1 MRRGSIA
8 IAGVAAICLAVAGCG
23 SSSLDTTT
31 KHGDKVNASV
41 DKAASA
47 KVPQAL
53 KDKGTITIGS
63 DASYAPSE
71 FLAGDGKT
79 VQGFDVDLFDAVA
92 AKLGLK
98 TKWVPAG
105 FDTIIAGVNSGKY
118 DIGVSSF
125 TINPERKQQVTM
137 ISYFNAGTQWAT
149 APGNPKKVDP
159 NKPCGL
165 NIAVQSATVQQTD
178 DLPPKEKACKA
189 EGKPVH
195 EDPYEK
201 QDEATAAVASG
212 KDDAMLADSPV
223 IAYAVQ
229 QSKGKLQ
236 AIGDIYDAAPYG
248 YVVKKDQTDF
258 ADAIVLALKSLQ
270 QDGGYEKSL
279 KNWGVEAGAI
289 DSFAVNP

>member
-23 SSSLDTTT
+23 SSSLDTNT
-31 KHGDKVNASV
+31 KHGDAVKATV
-41 DKAASA
+41 DKAAAA

-79 VQGFDVDLFDAVA
+79 VEGFDVDLFDAVA

-236 AIGDIYDAAPYG
+236 ATGDIYDAAPYG
-248 YVVKKDQTDF
+248 YVVKKDQKDF

-289 DSFAVNP
+289 DNFAVNP